1 MGVLLLLTIGSLI
14 GGLACDQTYPGQQAP
29 QATHYPTQEAP
40 LGYPIEG
47 GDTALTA
54 AGNYYSSYPSGG
66 GQYDYGLQL
75 SDTDRQDSIF
85 TFPMVLTAFLSAM
98 MGGLLAPLVVGMAAR
113 VGDMELPV
121 LPDIEVPDFPI
132 KRVNKKKKTKK
143 GRELDDSIVN
153 MLQSGLDR
161 ILDH

>member
-1 MGVLLLLTIGSLI
+1 
-14 GGLACDQTYPGQQAP
+14 
-29 QATHYPTQEAP
+29 
-40 LGYPIEG
+40 
-47 GDTALTA
+47 
-54 AGNYYSSYPSGG
+54 
-66 GQYDYGLQL
+66 
-75 SDTDRQDSIF
+75 
-85 TFPMVLTAFLSAM
+85 
-98 MGGLLAPLVVGMAAR
+98 VVGMAAR

-143 GRELDDSIVN
+143 GRELEDSIVN

>member
-1 MGVLLLLTIGSLI
+1 M
-14 GGLACDQTYPGQQAP
+14 
-29 QATHYPTQEAP
+29 
-40 LGYPIEG
+40 
-47 GDTALTA
+47 
-54 AGNYYSSYPSGG
+54 
-66 GQYDYGLQL
+66 
-75 SDTDRQDSIF
+75 
-85 TFPMVLTAFLSAM
+85 
-98 MGGLLAPLVVGMAAR
+98 

-143 GRELDDSIVN
+143 GRELEDSIVN